1 MEVIWVTEAVYR
13 DEFQIFLKF
22 NDGTSGL
29 VDLKNK
35 LNGPIFEPLAEIE
48 YFKNFCLNTWTI
60 EWPNGADL
68 APEFLYHLVTE
79 KQTVSEGR

>member
-1 MEVIWVTEAVYR
+1 MEVIWVTEAVYNSG
-13 DEFQIFLKF
+13 FQIYLKF

-35 LNGPIFEPLAEIE
+35 LKGPIFKPLEDIG
-48 YFKNFCLNTWTI
+48 YFKKFGLNSWTI

-68 APEFLYHLVTE
+68 APEFLYRLVMENPTITE
-79 KQTVSEGR
+79 ER